1 LPRVSLKVVAVGPT
15 LVGGGIGAVVGMGLH
30 LLVESTTGFEA
41 PWFALVIGL
50 LTGLGV
56 HQANKSLAGRV
67 SYLRGAISAA
77 IALAAIVGSPQVIAT
92 IAAKND
98 AAVGGK
104 NNAAKPAAPAAS
116 GENRRDE
123 SAATTAGD
131 DTEATAAPGELRGS
145 PAVGAQVGITRPGD
159 FNVWQFVFMA
169 VGTFIAYEFGRG
181 TGKGVA
187 TPNSPVEEPVA
198 VEPSN

>member
-1 LPRVSLKVVAVGPT
+1 
-15 LVGGGIGAVVGMGLH
+15 VVGMGLH

-67 SYLRGAISAA
+67 SYLRGAIAAA
-77 IALAAIVGSPQVIAT
+77 IALAAIVGSPQVIAKM
-92 IAAKND
+92 AAKDD
-98 AAVGGK
+98 AAVGRAGGASK
-104 NNAAKPAAPAAS
+104 SAAPAAS
-116 GENRRDE
+116 GEDKPGSE
-123 SAATTAGD
+123 AATETAGD
-131 DTEATAAPGELRGS
+131 DAGERTASGELRGTS
-145 PAVGAQVGITRPGD
+145 TAGAQVGIIRPGD

-181 TGKGVA
+181 TGKGA
-187 TPNSPVEEPVA
+187 AAPNAPVEEPVA
-198 VEPSN
+198 MDPSN

>member
-1 LPRVSLKVVAVGPT
+1 VVAVGPT

-56 HQANKSLAGRV
+56 HQANKSLSGRV
-67 SYLRGAISAA
+67 SYLRGAIAAA
-77 IALAAIVGSPQVIAT
+77 IALAAIVGSSQVIAKV
-92 IAAKND
+92 AAKND
-98 AAVGGK
+98 AALGGGGGASK
-104 NNAAKPAAPAAS
+104 SAAPAAS
-116 GENRRDE
+116 GDDK
-123 SAATTAGD
+123 ADTTATKPTD
-131 DTEATAAPGELRGS
+131 DEAKAEPGELRGAL
-145 PAVGAQVGITRPGD
+145 PAGTQVGIIRPGD

-181 TGKGVA
+181 TGTDA
-187 TPNSPVEEPVA
+187 TAPNSPVEDPVA
-198 VEPSN
+198 MDPSN

>member
-15 LVGGGIGAVVGMGLH
+15 LVGGLIGALVGMGLH

-41 PWFALVIGL
+41 PWFAIVIGV

-67 SYLRGAISAA
+67 SYARGALAA
-77 IALAAIVGSPQVIAT
+77 VIALAAIVTSPQLIAKV
-92 IAAKND
+92 AANKDSVTVAKAPPSASDERAD
-98 AAVGGK
+98 AKG
-104 NNAAKPAAPAAS
+104 
-116 GENRRDE
+116 DE
-123 SAATTAGD
+123 EQLQVAQGDGADERSTA
-131 DTEATAAPGELRGS
+131 GELRGT
-145 PAVGAQVGITRPGD
+145 PVAGAQVGITRPGD

-181 TGKGVA
+181 TGKGAA
-187 TPNSPVEEPVA
+187 TPSSPVDEPVA
-198 VEPSN
+198 MDPSN